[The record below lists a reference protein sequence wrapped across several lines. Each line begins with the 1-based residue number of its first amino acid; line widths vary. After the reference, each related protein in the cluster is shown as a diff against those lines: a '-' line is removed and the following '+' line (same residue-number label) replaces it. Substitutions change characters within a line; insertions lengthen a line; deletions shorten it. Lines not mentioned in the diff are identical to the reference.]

1 MDKIT
6 LKDKFNVVTS
16 NNDIVIKARL
26 EEARENLMNCVEYQT
41 VKKLESELKAFEEN
55 RDKLMSDIISDMKN
69 KKINEITHSGFNF
82 KIATRKSESCKIIDE
97 KLIPEKYIRIKT
109 EPDKATMLKELK
121 QGIYIEGVELEEKN
135 NEKLEIKHTF

>member
-16 NNDIVIKARL
+16 NNDIVIRARL
-26 EEARENLMNCVEYQT
+26 EEARENLINCVEYQT

-69 KKINEITHSGFNF
+69 KKITEITHSGFNF

-97 KLIPEKYIRIKT
+97 KLIPKKYMRIKI